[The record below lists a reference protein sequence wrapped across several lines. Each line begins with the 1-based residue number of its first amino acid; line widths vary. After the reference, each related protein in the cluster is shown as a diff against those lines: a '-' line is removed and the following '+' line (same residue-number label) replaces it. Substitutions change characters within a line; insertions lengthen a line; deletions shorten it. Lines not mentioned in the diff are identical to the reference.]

1 MTSSIAEVTHV
12 RDWHDM
18 VMAAHLTA
26 GRIAQLREYIA
37 GLRGGD
43 SDAAEREA
51 AERDLE
57 AERERERLD
66 RLDYESD
73 FDLDGDYTP
82 EPAPDTEPELDR

>member
-1 MTSSIAEVTHV
+1 VTQPAQV
-12 RDWHDM
+12 TDPRDWAEM
-18 VMAAHLTA
+18 VQAATWTA
-26 GRIAQLREYIA
+26 SRIDDLRDWIG

-43 SDAAEREA
+43 DTAERDA

-73 FDLDGDYTP
+73 FDLDGDYDP
-82 EPAPDTEPELDR
+82 QPDEPELDR